1 MQRRKYECLL
11 KEGGTQ
17 KIRWEFGITGMEGR
31 KERNRWGREGVREAR
46 KERKDG
52 RRKKGVTGNQLS

>member
-1 MQRRKYECLL
+1 MPV
-11 KEGGTQ
+11 EG
-17 KIRWEFGITGMEGR
+17 RWDEENKMEFGITGMEGR
-31 KERNRWGREGVREAR
+31 KERNRWGSEGVREAR